1 MNEKDN
7 LIYIR
12 HIIDAIHW
20 IEEYTRKM
28 EYTDFTNNDLVQ
40 AGTIREIEIIG
51 EATKRLTQE
60 FKEKYSDI
68 PWRKIAGMRDKL
80 IHDYFGVDL
89 NLVWE
94 TVEKDIPVLKYKI
107 ENIIETYT
115 WKNYSRSHLIFY
127 FRDMSHQHEKK
138 ANNPPNSTAITMT
151 CILFV

>member
-12 HIIDAIHW
+12 HIIDAIHR

-40 AGTIREIEIIG
+40 AGTIREIEIRG

-107 ENIIETYT
+107 ENIIKTHT
-115 WKNYSRSHLIFY
+115 
-127 FRDMSHQHEKK
+127 
-138 ANNPPNSTAITMT
+138 
-151 CILFV
+151 